1 MAKQTITKEINNW
14 LKAKAWDERPV
25 LQDDNVTSITS
36 FRYAAGGEYG
46 LNCSLIASEDDS
58 GMITLVATPDFV
70 IAEGSI
76 DEVRKFCSHFRKE
89 YGNFYVMDDGNINYI
104 HSRSIDSY
112 TNGLSDVAA
121 EVENMINEM
130 DEYIARLALSIV
142 DVANGN
148 SAIKAIE
155 DLEMT
160 KEK

>member
-1 MAKQTITKEINNW
+1 MVKQTLTKEIANW
-14 LKAKAWDERPV
+14 LKVKAWDERPV
-25 LQDDNVTSITS
+25 LQDDNITSITS

-76 DEVRKFCSHFRKE
+76 DEVKEFCNHFRKE

-104 HSRSIDSY
+104 HSRSIDSF
-112 TNGLSDVAA
+112 TKGLSDVAV

-155 DLEMT
+155 NLES
-160 KEK
+160 